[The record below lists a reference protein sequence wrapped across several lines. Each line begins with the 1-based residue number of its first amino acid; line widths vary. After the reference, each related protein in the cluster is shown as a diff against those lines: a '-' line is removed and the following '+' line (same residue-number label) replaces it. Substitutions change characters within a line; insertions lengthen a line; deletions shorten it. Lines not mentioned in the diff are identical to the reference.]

1 MKTFIK
7 VQATL
12 ESCFIEC
19 FKHDV
24 KISRILIMKKSPS
37 AALAENYNSV
47 VRERHVVNIL
57 CISSSENHQNNMRI
71 PTYCKK

>member
-24 KISRILIMKKSPS
+24 KISRTLIMKKSPS
-37 AALAENYNSV
+37 AALAEKYNSV

-57 CISSSENHQNNMRI
+57 
-71 PTYCKK
+71 